1 MDKIDRLLDS
11 MEHPDRYSDQELESL
26 LTDSEVMEAYDIL
39 DKTKASLTDIPT
51 PDVDAEWKEF
61 KHSHKKSNFS
71 FANLFTRNIAAS
83 IAIVITS
90 LAAVAAL
97 VGVSVNYALTQKT
110 EATSPE
116 AVAVSKENSVTN
128 DTIIVVSGEADVTA
142 PETIIFDNE
151 PLETIVTRIA
161 EYYGYKA
168 DFAADAP
175 KSLRLYFRWNQ
186 AQTLDEVV
194 EGLNNFE
201 QIHIAVKDK
210 TIKID

>member
-1 MDKIDRLLDS
+1 MDKIERLLDA

-26 LTDSEVMEAYDIL
+26 LADSEVMEAYDIL
-39 DKTKASLTDIPT
+39 DKTKASLTHIPT
-51 PDVDAEWKEF
+51 PDVDSEWKVF
-61 KHSHKKSNFS
+61 KCSHKKKS
-71 FANLFTRNIAAS
+71 FGFAKLFTRNIAAG
-83 IAIVITS
+83 IAIVIAS
-90 LAAVAAL
+90 LTAVAAV
-97 VGVSVNYALTQKT
+97 VGLSVNYALIQKT

-151 PLETIVTRIA
+151 PLETITIQIA

-168 DFAADAP
+168 EFAADAP